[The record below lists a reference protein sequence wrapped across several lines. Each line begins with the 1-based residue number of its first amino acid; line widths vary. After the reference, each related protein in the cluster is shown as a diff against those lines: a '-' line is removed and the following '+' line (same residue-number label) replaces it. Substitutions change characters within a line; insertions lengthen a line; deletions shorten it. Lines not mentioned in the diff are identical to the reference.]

1 MLAVVD
7 VIFLT
12 LVAAA
17 LVAYAQYVFKRTI
30 PKFKFSIKGVIK
42 LATNRGFVIGALIY
56 AVGLVFYLLALGSD
70 QLSFVYPAFSST
82 FIFVIL
88 ISHFKLKERISPVR
102 LAGVAMI
109 LIGIALV
116 SSLLVI

>member
-1 MLAVVD
+1 MLAVTD

-17 LVAYAQYVFKRTI
+17 LVAYAQYVFKKTI
-30 PKFKFSIKGVIK
+30 PKFKFSAKGVME

-82 FIFVIL
+82 FIFVML
-88 ISHFKLKERISPVR
+88 ISHFKLKERIGYAR
-102 LAGVAMI
+102 LAGMLLII
-109 LIGIALV
+109 LGITFV
-116 SSLLVI
+116 SGLI

>member
-1 MLAVVD
+1 MLAVID

-17 LVAYAQYVFKRTI
+17 LVAYAQYIFKRAI
-30 PKFKFSIKGVIK
+30 PKFKFNLRGIIE
-42 LATNRGFVIGALIY
+42 LATNRGFIVGMLIY
-56 AVGLVFYLLALGSD
+56 VVGLVFYLLALGSD

-88 ISHFKLKERISPVR
+88 ISHFKLKEKVSAVR
-102 LAGVAMI
+102 LAGVVMI
-109 LIGIALV
+109 LLGIALV